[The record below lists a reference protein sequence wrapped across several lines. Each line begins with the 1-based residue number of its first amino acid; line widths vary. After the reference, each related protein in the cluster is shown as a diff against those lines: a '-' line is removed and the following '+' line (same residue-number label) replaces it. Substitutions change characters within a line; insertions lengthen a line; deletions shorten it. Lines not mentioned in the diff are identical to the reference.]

1 MDREYPHLEASAID
15 DAPPPPR
22 RTYGDLL
29 REVALLLPNIARLFG
44 GLLRDPRVPRRQKV
58 MLAMAAAYIASPID
72 VIPDFV
78 PAVGHLDDVVVA
90 AIAVDQLMRSVPSDV
105 LFEHWRGSVDS
116 LDLVR
121 SIVEW
126 GVEII
131 PGVFS
136 GRAR

>member
-1 MDREYPHLEASAID
+1 M
-15 DAPPPPR
+15 
-22 RTYGDLL
+22 
-29 REVALLLPNIARLFG
+29 
-44 GLLRDPRVPRRQKV
+44 
-58 MLAMAAAYIASPID
+58 
-72 VIPDFV
+72 IPDFV